1 MVSPSSGSGW
11 QIMLHIYLYMLE
23 TATKL
28 SHDCAVSSSGVVAT
42 HTLERIDLGLAVT
55 EVNTKKYYTTSKLC
69 DYHFPTAQFHVTI

>member
-1 MVSPSSGSGW
+1 MIGPSSSSGW
-11 QIMLHIYLYMLE
+11 QIMLHICLYMLG

-28 SHDCAVSSSGVVAT
+28 SHDCAVSSSRVVAT

-69 DYHFPTAQFHVTI
+69 DYRFPTAQFHVTI

>member
-1 MVSPSSGSGW
+1 
-11 QIMLHIYLYMLE
+11 MLHIYLYMLG

-28 SHDCAVSSSGVVAT
+28 SHDYPVSSEVVAT